1 MVYGDSI
8 YQYLY
13 FLIYLKLFLIKFF
26 KCHLNAENSQIHTF
40 LLDISEFQTQIHT
53 QLVSPA
59 SPLDSDKYPNL
70 GALHSKMLLP
80 QSSPLQ
86 ECKEASH
93 LLLWDGFTQR
103 WKNWTITD
111 LNMVDRCTRHE
122 VISYQM
128 NCPNCNSHSENRGIR
143 GERNHFLESVAISTK
158 NVSWVYECWFIPGLE
173 DMWLCNRMS
182 IQIWT

>member
-1 MVYGDSI
+1 MPSECWKLPNSYLPSRCLWIPDS
-8 YQYLY
+8 
-13 FLIYLKLFLIKFF
+13 
-26 KCHLNAENSQIHTF
+26 N
-40 LLDISEFQTQIHT
+40 T

-143 GERNHFLESVAISTK
+143 GERNHFLESMAISTK